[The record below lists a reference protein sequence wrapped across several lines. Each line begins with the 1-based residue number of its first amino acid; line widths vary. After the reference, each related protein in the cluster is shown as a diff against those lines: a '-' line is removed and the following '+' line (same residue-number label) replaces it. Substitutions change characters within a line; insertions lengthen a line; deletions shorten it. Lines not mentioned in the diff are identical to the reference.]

1 MQFDRGRKI
10 RLGLFILVGTFL
22 FIAIFYIIGSS
33 SKMFSKV
40 VTVHTSFNA
49 VSGLRSGDHVRF
61 SGIIIGTV
69 SDLRIVTDTSVLVDM
84 AIDRKMVK
92 FVRKDSK
99 AEIKAEALIG
109 AKMLVIH
116 SGTAEYEHISEG
128 DHLESV
134 ESLHFEAIF
143 HEVTQDLKKTMVII
157 SNLVDITEKIN
168 EGDGNMG
175 RFLNDSSI
183 AIKMNQ
189 SANNFVD
196 VTNNLKILS
205 AQLNNPDSDI
215 GKLIYR
221 NDLTT
226 AMDSIL
232 ATVNIIMANT
242 EVATQDLAKTT
253 AELSITAEAINN
265 GNGAIQKL
273 LYDSAFADTIGYTM
287 DNLNQ
292 TLIEF
297 DKVAKN
303 LQHKKL
309 FGGTKEKKPK

>member
-1 MQFDRGRKI
+1 MQYDRGRKI

-49 VSGLRSGDHVRF
+49 VNGLRSGDHVRF

-69 SDLRIVTDTSVLVDM
+69 SDLSIVTDTSVLVDI
-84 AIDRKMVK
+84 AIDRNMIK

-99 AEIKAEALIG
+99 AEIKSEALIG
-109 AKMLVIH
+109 AKMVVIH

-128 DHLESV
+128 DHLESM
-134 ESLHFEAIF
+134 ESIHFEAIF
-143 HEVTQDLKKTMVII
+143 HEVTQDLRKTMVII
-157 SNLVDITEKIN
+157 SNLVDITDKVN

-183 AIKMNQ
+183 AIKMDQ
-189 SANNFVD
+189 SADNFVD

-221 NDLTT
+221 SDLTT

-232 ATVNIIMANT
+232 VKVDIIMANT
-242 EVATQDLAKTT
+242 EVATQDLAKAT
-253 AELSITAEAINN
+253 AELSMTAEAINN

-309 FGGTKEKKPK
+309 FGGTKEKEQK

>member
-1 MQFDRGRKI
+1 MQYDRGRKI
-10 RLGLFILVGTFL
+10 RLGLFILFGTFL
-22 FIAIFYIIGSS
+22 FVAIFYIIGSS

-40 VTVHTSFNA
+40 VTVHTSFDA
-49 VSGLRSGDHVRF
+49 VNGLRSGDHVRF

-69 SDLRIVTDTSVLVDM
+69 SDLSIVTDTSVLVDM
-84 AIDRKMVK
+84 GIDRKMIK

-128 DHLESV
+128 DHLESL
-134 ESLHFEAIF
+134 ESIHFEAIF
-143 HEVTQDLKKTMVII
+143 HEVTQDLRKTMLII
-157 SNLVDITEKIN
+157 SNLVDITDKVN
-168 EGDGNMG
+168 EGDGNVG

-183 AIKMNQ
+183 AIKMDQ
-189 SANNFVD
+189 SADNFVYI
-196 VTNNLKILS
+196 TNNLKILS

-215 GKLIYR
+215 GRLIYR
-221 NDLTT
+221 SDLTSE
-226 AMDSIL
+226 MDSVL
-232 ATVNIIMANT
+232 AKVDIIMANT

-273 LYDSAFADTIGYTM
+273 LYDSAFADTIGYTV

-292 TLIEF
+292 TLIEL

-303 LQHKKL
+303 IQHKKL
-309 FGGTKEKKPK
+309 FGGTKEKKQK